1 MALMTG
7 AGHYRMLD
15 DPARFNAL
23 SADALRSFEK
33 PER

>member
-1 MALMTG
+1 MALVKG

-23 SADALRSFEK
+23 PADALRSFEK
-33 PER
+33 PVR